1 MKPIAFIVL
10 LLILP
15 GSTALAPHKF
25 EDGFVE
31 RTMAVIIRDDTAY
44 VEYSVGLNETTLT
57 QIVEEW
63 ESREGSAD
71 ENSSDAGLTK
81 PAPNG
86 TIDSPKSSKD
96 QLEKSSSPATN
107 NIEKA
112 ETANSNQPPLI
123 AELSTP
129 IAKQPNPGDSNNQ
142 PTDQSSPTESV
153 KDIHAIDAE
162 LLAKFRMLAVKKIP
176 KNLAISYD
184 GNPIELEAAVDGP
197 PPRHPFTMT
206 IKFKFKL
213 PQSQKSELTIAD
225 NNFKNQIGAV
235 RYSLKATGK
244 SMIFQSNVAPI
255 LVRSER
261 VMLGK
266 QTNPDK
272 DAQAAIDAELSI
284 EATKVN
290 LP

>member
-86 TIDSPKSSKD
+86 TIDSPKSS
-96 QLEKSSSPATN
+96 
-107 NIEKA
+107 
-112 ETANSNQPPLI
+112 
-123 AELSTP
+123 
-129 IAKQPNPGDSNNQ
+129 
-142 PTDQSSPTESV
+142 ESV